1 MSMKTHVSRTVSSCF
16 TSMRHIRSIRRSVSK
31 PILPSLVTAIFL
43 SSLDYD
49 SVTLSGITKRLMDR
63 LQSVLNAAATFVYNS
78 RKTTA

>member
-1 MSMKTHVSRTVSSCF
+1 
-16 TSMRHIRSIRRSVSK
+16 MRHIRSIRRSVSK